1 MFKKFKVPR
10 TVKVVPANTYDHER
24 VIHKSVG
31 PYVKSITLCSSNQE
45 CKCCFRRICP
55 KLVSCTESC
64 KKDSIFCERCNT
76 VCPYDECYGR
86 RNFPKLMGY
95 QVEKT
100 KPLPAEELSS
110 KLRYLFTLFLEFIM
124 VVFTFYIINIRHR
137 VFSRVGPFLFSL
149 VSQPAY

>member
-24 VIHKSVG
+24 VIHKNG
-31 PYVKSITLCSSNQE
+31 PYVKSITLCSLNQE
-45 CKCCFRRICP
+45 CKCCHRRICP
-55 KLVSCTESC
+55 KLVTCTDSC
-64 KKDSIFCERCNT
+64 KKDSSFCDWCNT
-76 VCPYDECYGR
+76 RCSYKECYGR
-86 RNFPKLMGY
+86 RNFPKLMGF
-95 QVEKT
+95 QVEQSE
-100 KPLPAEELSS
+100 PLPTEELSS

-124 VVFTFYIINIRHR
+124 VVFTSHIINICHR

>member
-24 VIHKSVG
+24 VVHKNG
-31 PYVKSITLCSSNQE
+31 PYVKSITLRSLNQE
-45 CKCCFRRICP
+45 CKCCHRRICP
-55 KLVSCTESC
+55 KLVTCTDSC
-64 KKDSIFCERCNT
+64 KKDSSFCDWCNT
-76 VCPYDECYGR
+76 RCSYKECYGR

-95 QVEKT
+95 QVEKSE
-100 KPLPAEELSS
+100 PLPAEELSS

-124 VVFTFYIINIRHR
+124 VVFTLYIINIRHR

>member
-24 VIHKSVG
+24 VIHKNG
-31 PYVKSITLCSSNQE
+31 PYVKSITLCSLNQE
-45 CKCCFRRICP
+45 CKCCHRRICP
-55 KLVSCTESC
+55 KLVTCTDSC
-64 KKDSIFCERCNT
+64 KKDSSFCDWCNT
-76 VCPYDECYGR
+76 RCSYKECYGR
-86 RNFPKLMGY
+86 RNFPKLMGF
-95 QVEKT
+95 QVEQSE
-100 KPLPAEELSS
+100 PLPTEELSS

>member
-24 VIHKSVG
+24 VIHKNG
-31 PYVKSITLCSSNQE
+31 PYVKSITLCSLNQE
-45 CKCCFRRICP
+45 CKCCHRRICP
-55 KLVSCTESC
+55 KLVTCTDSC
-64 KKDSIFCERCNT
+64 KQDSSFCDWCNT
-76 VCPYDECYGR
+76 RCSYKECYGR

-95 QVEKT
+95 QVEQSE
-100 KPLPAEELSS
+100 PLPTEELSS